1 MENDKSLIENYLYID
16 YERSYK
22 LKMNRH
28 NYLTFLF
35 EIITKLNLSMGE
47 FINENELLKQI
58 LSSCE
63 EEKLFFG
70 LFSYVQKI
78 LESVIK
84 ENFSFVN
91 KISDITSKLKESLE
105 TSFYKYEDFFPELK
119 RFGNLMTEL
128 NKYRNNFDES
138 AKKAELFTINF
149 LKRKLLNQKVNL
161 NDYDEKEKLKKI
173 TKESLEKYKFII
185 IDVNKELNILY
196 QKQDNILNITKELET
211 NFNKYYIF
219 SMIIF

>member
-1 MENDKSLIENYLYID
+1 
-16 YERSYK
+16 
-22 LKMNRH
+22 MNRH

-84 ENFSFVN
+84 ENFSFVT

-119 RFGNLMTEL
+119 R
-128 NKYRNNFDES
+128 
-138 AKKAELFTINF
+138 
-149 LKRKLLNQKVNL
+149 
-161 NDYDEKEKLKKI
+161 
-173 TKESLEKYKFII
+173 LEI
-185 IDVNKELNILY
+185 
-196 QKQDNILNITKELET
+196 
-211 NFNKYYIF
+211 
-219 SMIIF
+219 